1 MADPPLSPEEARALR
16 IEQLERRTSRRV
28 TGVQLPLALVCLAA
42 ALYFL
47 VRQAPAVAYYFSS
60 PEPVTLGSEG
70 SYRFDRLRSNTYV
83 QVHGVP
89 LRTAFYGVERGQKIV
104 VVPLQDSPLVVRRP
118 LLPSE
123 EWMPG
128 KPPPPPDPRP
138 FGVRGRLLRDDDV
151 GAYQEAFP
159 QMRKLAGLK
168 PIDGRLWVV
177 IEGEHPGEDR
187 GALIVGLLLLAF
199 AGLNVVLALQG
210 ARALLQRRQAAETE
224 SIGGCLAAGL
234 VQRRQRA
241 PGQVRQPLRV
251 HPGRP
256 QPQRGGEEEPRRRR
270 QQRHPELSRRPLP
283 HPGAPRG
290 QPRPRCTAWNPE
302 SQHRRPDVDA
312 LAQLELARRGHPLVV
327 DEGAVLAA
335 QVLEDQSISAPGE
348 TGVAAAD
355 RGMRE
360 PEIAA
365 ARPSEDHRPL
375 ADGEELTGARPML
388 GIEEEL
394 LGAGL

>member
-1 MADPPLSPEEARALR
+1 LADPPLSPEEARALR

-42 ALYFL
+42 AIYFL

-224 SIGGCLAAGL
+224 SIGG
-234 VQRRQRA
+234 
-241 PGQVRQPLRV
+241 
-251 HPGRP
+251 
-256 QPQRGGEEEPRRRR
+256 
-270 QQRHPELSRRPLP
+270 
-283 HPGAPRG
+283 
-290 QPRPRCTAWNPE
+290 
-302 SQHRRPDVDA
+302 
-312 LAQLELARRGHPLVV
+312 
-327 DEGAVLAA
+327 
-335 QVLEDQSISAPGE
+335 
-348 TGVAAAD
+348 
-355 RGMRE
+355 
-360 PEIAA
+360 
-365 ARPSEDHRPL
+365 
-375 ADGEELTGARPML
+375 
-388 GIEEEL
+388 
-394 LGAGL
+394 